1 MLPVPRLAEQLISE
15 WADELSNH
23 LNRPA
28 EEIRKSGL
36 SAQDFPASGSLHIKL
51 MDGSFVQFEHAFH
64 VVNPKRYAIAVF
76 TEHCGYHVFP
86 LHEAVVTRITGEL
99 IYAQTFSTDVR

>member
-1 MLPVPRLAEQLISE
+1 MPPVPRLAEQLISE
-15 WADELSNH
+15 WAAELSNH

-28 EEIRKSGL
+28 EEICKSGL

-64 VVNPKRYAIAVF
+64 VVNPNRYAIAVF
-76 TEHCGYHVFP
+76 TEHCGHHVFP
-86 LHEAVVTRITGEL
+86 FHEAVVTRITGEL
-99 IYAQTFSTDVR
+99 IYAQTFSTDRR